1 MENTYDFCCGS
12 NEMCTEPEGCEKL
25 VCEAG
30 TCGLFFYQVTIVWTS
45 TKYRNIV
52 YRGCCLQEEAAKIHR
67 RMGRE
72 MDQRED

>member
-12 NEMCTEPEGCEKL
+12 DEMHTEPEGCEKL

-30 TCGLFFYQVTIVWTS
+30 TCGFYQVTTVWTS
-45 TKYRNIV
+45 TKYRNIDYRV
-52 YRGCCLQEEAAKIHR
+52 YCLQEEEAKLHR
-67 RMGRE
+67 KMRTE

>member
-12 NEMCTEPEGCEKL
+12 DETHTEPEGCEEL

-30 TCGLFFYQVTIVWTS
+30 TPVCFCQVTRVWTS
-45 TKYRNIV
+45 TEYRNID
-52 YRGCCLQEEAAKIHR
+52 YRGYCLQEEEAKIHG
-67 RMGRE
+67 RMRRE